1 MIRQDRELLAELAQL
16 NSDVT
21 PFAMRIID
29 DSCTAEEQHEF
40 ADRLITLGRRFH
52 ERATGTALV
61 IEGEALTALEQ
72 LGCGFNG
79 VDSRVRTGPA
89 PR

>member
-29 DSCTAEEQHEF
+29 DSSTAEEQHEF
-40 ADRLITLGRRFH
+40 ADRLIALGRRFH

-61 IEGEALTALEQ
+61 IEGEALTTHE
-72 LGCGFNG
+72 LGCGSN
-79 VDSRVRTGPA
+79 SAASTARTGPA
-89 PR
+89 LR

>member
-52 ERATGTALV
+52 QRATGTALV
-61 IEGEALTALEQ
+61 IEGEALTALE

-79 VDSRVRTGPA
+79 VDSTAGTGSA